1 MSFSHLDGRILLNLL
16 QTDRQGKRSV
26 ELKERRE
33 GIEPGVFFWIDFVKY
48 RFFSWYVLNILGTW
62 RE

>member
-1 MSFSHLDGRILLNLL
+1 MDGRILLNLL

-26 ELKERRE
+26 ELKERGE
-33 GIEPGVFFWIDFVKY
+33 GIERGFFWFDFVKY
-48 RFFSWYVLNILGTW
+48 RFSSWYVLNILGTW